1 VRLDYADQVYAD
13 HLILPWHQSIR
24 ELVPGVE
31 PFDIHTHTGWKDP
44 DGFALTAPRLIE
56 ALELTGSRAAVF
68 TLADPEGYP
77 GANDRIIGEAAESGG
92 RLVPFLRVDPADDP
106 LAEAERALDAG
117 AVGIKMHPRAERF
130 RLADERVE
138 PVFALADER
147 RLPVIVHAGR
157 GIPALGRDA
166 VDIARRHPGVR
177 LILAHAGISDLAWI
191 WREAAELPNL
201 LFDTAWWTPS
211 DLLALFAHIPPGQVL
226 FGSDAP
232 YGTPLH
238 SEIMATRCALQ
249 AGLSVDQ
256 VRAVM
261 GGQAV
266 RLVAREDLLDLGPAP
281 GPHPGE
287 SDLLMERAYAFLLSA
302 INREMVRG
310 SGEESL
316 QLTRLALEVGDESP
330 QASVCRSVLALIDRH
345 DHYADDP
352 SGLDE
357 LDKGAHFFPKLHL
370 LVLAATVAR
379 TPAVPAPEPEPED
392 VGARQHGS

>member
-1 VRLDYADQVYAD
+1 VYAD
-13 HLILPWHQSIR
+13 HLILPWYTGVR
-24 ELVPGVE
+24 DLVPGIE

-56 ALELTGSRAAVF
+56 ALELTGARAAVF
-68 TLADPEGYP
+68 TLADPDGYTS
-77 GANDRIIGEAAESGG
+77 ANDRILGEAAESGG
-92 RLVPFLRVDPADDP
+92 RLVPFLRVDPRHDP
-106 LAEAERALDAG
+106 AAEAERALAAG
-117 AVGIKMHPRAERF
+117 AAGIKMHPRAESF
-130 RLADERVE
+130 RLADPRVE

-166 VDIARRHPGVR
+166 VDIARRHPGLR

-191 WREAAELPNL
+191 WREAADLPNL

-238 SEIMATRCALQ
+238 SEVMTVRCALQ
-249 AGLSVDQ
+249 AGLDPEQ

-261 GGQAV
+261 GGQAD
-266 RLVAREDLLDLGPAP
+266 RLVAGEDLLDLGPAP
-281 GPHPGE
+281 GPEPAR
-287 SDLLMERAYAFLLSA
+287 SDLLLERAYTFLISA
-302 INREMVRG
+302 INRAMVGR

-316 QLTRLALEVGDESP
+316 QLARLALEVGDEAP
-330 QASVCRSVLALIDRH
+330 QASICRSVLALIDRH

-357 LDKGAHFFPKLHL
+357 LNKAARFFPMLHL
-370 LVLAATVAR
+370 MVLGATVVR
-379 TPAVPAPEPEPED
+379 TPAVPAPEPEIED